1 MNSFEL
7 TPRVRV
13 LIDRL
18 FAHNASVSSERAEIM
33 SSLNNSIAGLPQIV
47 KRARIF
53 NDFVKKMPIYIGQDE
68 LIVGCQ
74 TSKPRHAVFFS
85 DAELKEPSIFSF
97 LSTEV
102 NANGKSFISANYMN
116 VIEKG
121 FIALKAEAE
130 QCLRDIGTSVNR
142 SELDR
147 ANYWKSALYACD
159 AAIELAGRFSTKA
172 AELASVENNPYRK
185 SELLEISQIFKN
197 VPAYPAQ
204 NFREACQSFYFFQ
217 LLSHLDN
224 GDYAVNPAGFDKTV
238 YGIYRRDIDSG
249 LITKEKA
256 YEIIE
261 CLWLKLSELSD
272 VRANKAVDGYP
283 MFDHLMHNGQVD
295 DQSVVINELS
305 EMLLLSRKNISSYR
319 QGLNVRLFKGIT
331 ASSDNFSYTTPAP
344 SHSATSVT
352 ASSTNSSVGTV
363 MEGLTPRIQKLRNHY
378 LKARPSVSIYRA
390 VTFTEVTKKYQGL
403 PKILLRAKAFRASCE
418 QAPLLIQEDELIV
431 GHPCGK
437 PRAGAF
443 SPDIAWRWVKDE
455 LDTMSTRPQDPFE
468 ISEEDKKIIREQ
480 IVPFWEGKSL
490 DEICEAQYREAGL
503 WEFSGETFVSD
514 LSYHQ
519 INGGG
524 DTCPGY
530 DVLLFTK
537 GMNGIKADA
546 QERLASLSMENPE
559 DIDKIYFYKA
569 AIETCDGVVAY
580 AKRLANHARELAAKE
595 QNPTR
600 KAELLTIAE
609 VNDNV
614 PANPPKT
621 LQEALQ
627 SVWTIE
633 SLFEVEENQTGLSL
647 GRLDQYCYPMYES
660 DIKSGRIT
668 EAQALE
674 LLQSFIIKCAE
685 LMWMSSEMGAK
696 YFAGYQPFINLTIG
710 GQKRSGGDAANDL
723 TYLIMD
729 AVRFVKVYQPSL
741 ACRIHNQSP
750 QKYMEKIV
758 DVVKAGMGF
767 PACHF
772 DDSHIKMMLRKGF
785 DFEDARDYCLMGCVE
800 PQKSGRIYQWTS
812 TGYTQWP
819 IAIEFVLNRG
829 RMILFDS
836 IQGLDTGDLNS
847 LRTFEEFEN
856 AVKEQVAYIIKL
868 SAIGTVISQRVHREV
883 APKPLMS
890 ILIEGCMEKGIDVS
904 AGGALINHG
913 PGLIFSGL
921 ATYVDSM
928 AAIRKLVYE
937 DKKYTLEQLR
947 DGLLANFEGYNQ
959 LRHDCLHAPKYG
971 NDIDKVDL
979 IAQDITEWTERECR
993 KYKMLYSTLSHGTL
1007 SISNNTP
1014 IGELTAATANGRLAW
1029 MPLSDGISPTQGADK
1044 KGPTAIIKSVSKMN
1058 VETMNIGMVHN
1069 FKFLKGLLDTP
1080 EGRIGLITLLRTASI
1095 LGNGQMQ
1102 FSYVDNE
1109 VLKKAQVEPEK
1120 YRDLI
1125 VRVAG
1130 YSAYFVELCK
1140 EVQDE
1145 IISRTIIDSF

>member
-1 MNSFEL
+1 MAKYAL
-7 TPRVRV
+7 TPRVKV
-13 LIDRL
+13 LAERL
-18 FAHNASVSSERAEIM
+18 LTHKTSISPERAAIL
-33 SSLNNSIAGLPQIV
+33 STLDSDIAGTPQLVKPARRFYELMQKLPPV
-47 KRARIF
+47 
-53 NDFVKKMPIYIGQDE
+53 VGQDE
-68 LIVGCQ
+68 LIVGGQ
-74 TSKPRHAVFFS
+74 ASAPRSAVFHS
-85 DAELKEPSIFSF
+85 EAELNADSVYRF
-97 LSTEV
+97 L
-102 NANGKSFISANYMN
+102 GLNYDIASPDYLL

-121 FIALKAEAE
+121 VLAIKQQLEERVRSIGSAVSRGGMDEANAGKAA
-130 QCLRDIGTSVNR
+130 I
-142 SELDR
+142 
-147 ANYWKSALYACD
+147 YACD
-159 AAIELAGRFSTKA
+159 GLLQLAASLANRAEQLAAGESNAYRKAELLDNAAILR
-172 AELASVENNPYRK
+172 
-185 SELLEISQIFKN
+185 N
-197 VPAYPAQ
+197 VPARPAQ
-204 NFREACQSFYFFQ
+204 TFREALQAFYLLQ
-217 LLSHLDN
+217 LALHLDN
-224 GDYAVNPAGFDKTV
+224 GSYAVNPCGLDKAL
-238 YGIYRRDIDSG
+238 YPWLRRDLDSG
-249 LITKEKA
+249 RLTTEQA
-256 YEIIE
+256 YELVE
-261 CLWLKLSELSD
+261 SLWLKLAELSE
-272 VRANKAVDGYP
+272 VRTVRTPDGYP
-283 MFDHLMHNGQVD
+283 LFDAMMRGESTLA
-295 DQSVVINELS
+295 INELS
-305 EMLLLSRKNISSYR
+305 EMLLSARDNLTA
-319 QGLNVRLFKGIT
+319 LNGNLQVRLYQGHAAQPAAT
-331 ASSDNFSYTTPAP
+331 AHYAGASAHYAAAATPAE
-344 SHSATSVT
+344 TK
-352 ASSTNSSVGTV
+352 V
-363 MEGLTPRIQKLRNHY
+363 MEGLTPRMQRLRDHY
-378 LKARPSVSIYRA
+378 LRARPSVSIYRA
-390 VTFTEVTKKYQGL
+390 QAFTEVAKNNPGL
-403 PKILLRAKAFRASCE
+403 PPILLRAKAFRHACE
-418 QAPLLIQEDELIV
+418 TAPILIQADELIV

-443 SPDIAWRWVKDE
+443 SPDIAWRWVRDE

-468 ISEEDKKIIREQ
+468 ITEADKKIIREE
-480 IVPFWEGKSL
+480 IVPFWEGRSL
-490 DEICEAQYREAGL
+490 DEICEAQYREAGV
-503 WEFSGETFVSD
+503 WSFSGETFVSD

-546 QERLASLSMENPE
+546 EANLAQMNMENPE
-559 DIDKIYFYKA
+559 DIDRIYFYKA
-569 AIETCDGVVAY
+569 AIETCEGVMSY
-580 AKRLANHARELAAKE
+580 ARRIAEHATNLAAAE
-595 QNPTR
+595 PDAHR
-600 KAELLTIAE
+600 RAELLTIAE
-609 VNDNV
+609 VNRNV
-614 PANPPKT
+614 PANPPVT

-627 SVWTIE
+627 SIWTVE

-647 GRLDQYCYPMYES
+647 GRLDQYCYPMYQE
-660 DIKSGRIT
+660 DIRTGRLT
-668 EAQALE
+668 EEQALE
-674 LLQSFIIKCAE
+674 MMQAFILKCAE
-685 LMWMSSEMGAK
+685 LMWMSSEAGAK
-696 YFAGYQPFINLTIG
+696 YFAGYQPFINLTVG
-710 GQKRSGGDAANDL
+710 GQKRSGGDACNDL

-729 AVRFVKVYQPSL
+729 AVRFIKVYQPSL

-829 RMILFDS
+829 RMVLFDS
-836 IQGLDTGDLNS
+836 HQGLDTGPLGA
-847 LRTFEEFEN
+847 LTTFDDFER
-856 AVKEQVAYIIKL
+856 AVKEQVAHIVRL
-868 SAIGTVISQRVHREV
+868 SAIGTVISQRVHRDV

-890 ILIEGCMEKGIDVS
+890 LLIEGCMESGKDVA
-904 AGGALINHG
+904 AGGAMVNHG

-937 DKKYTLEQLR
+937 DRKYTLEQVR
-947 DGLLANFEGYNQ
+947 DALLANFDGHEAM
-959 LRHDCLHAPKYG
+959 RRDCLNAPKYG
-971 NDIDKVDL
+971 NDDNYADDFAL
-979 IAQDITEWTERECR
+979 DITEWTERECR
-993 KYKMLYSTLSHGTL
+993 KYRMLYSTLSHGTL

-1014 IGELTAATANGRLAW
+1014 IGELTNATPNGRLAW

-1044 KGPTAIIKSVSKMN
+1044 LGPTAIIKSVSKMN

-1080 EGRIGLITLLRTASI
+1080 EGRNGLITLLRTASI

-1109 VLKKAQVEPEK
+1109 VLKKAQLEPEK

-1145 IISRTIIDSF
+1145 IISRTVIEKF

>member
-1 MNSFEL
+1 MANYSL
-7 TPRVRV
+7 TPRVKM
-13 LIDRL
+13 LAERL
-18 FAHNASVSSERAEIM
+18 LAQKSTISAERATILASM
-33 SSLNNSIAGLPQIV
+33 GDDIAGMPPMV
-47 KRARIF
+47 KNAHQF
-53 NDFVKKMPIYIGQDE
+53 SQLMAEMPVHIGQDE
-68 LIVGCQ
+68 LIVGSQSSQARGAIFHTEDELNNESVFGFLNCDKTNSPDYMSVISSGFQ
-74 TSKPRHAVFFS
+74 VLEQHIEMRLKNIGSAISRSGMDEVNQGKAMIFACNGAVALANKLAAEMERMAATETHPYRQ
-85 DAELKEPSIFSF
+85 AELKE
-97 LSTEV
+97 T
-102 NANGKSFISANYMN
+102 
-116 VIEKG
+116 
-121 FIALKAEAE
+121 
-130 QCLRDIGTSVNR
+130 
-142 SELDR
+142 
-147 ANYWKSALYACD
+147 
-159 AAIELAGRFSTKA
+159 AAILR
-172 AELASVENNPYRK
+172 R
-185 SELLEISQIFKN
+185 
-197 VPAYPAQ
+197 VPAQPAQ
-204 NFREACQSFYFFQ
+204 TFKEACQAFYLFQ
-217 LLSHLDN
+217 LMMHLDN
-224 GDYAVNPAGFDKTV
+224 GGYAVGAAGFDKAL
-238 YGIYRRDIDSG
+238 YSYYQRDLQAG
-249 LITKEKA
+249 VITEQQA
-256 YEIIE
+256 YEVIE
-261 CLWLKLSELSD
+261 SLWLKLSELSE
-272 VRANKAVDGYP
+272 VRAEKAVDGYP
-283 MFDHLMHNGQVD
+283 MFDWMVQGGRFEDSQL
-295 DQSVVINELS
+295 VINDLS
-305 EMLLLSRKNISSYR
+305 KMLLAARNNLASLDSK
-319 QGLNVRLFKGIT
+319 LAVRLYQAGG
-331 ASSDNFSYTTPAP
+331 AP
-344 SHSATSVT
+344 VT
-352 ASSTNSSVGTV
+352 AAAPQIATTAESEVKE
-363 MEGLTPRIQKLRNHY
+363 MEGLTPRMQRLRHNY

-390 VTFTEVTKKYQGL
+390 LAFTEVTKQHQGL
-403 PKILLRAKAFRASCE
+403 PPILLRAKAFRVACE
-418 QAPLLIQEDELIV
+418 TAPLLIQDDELIV

-443 SPDIAWRWVKDE
+443 SPDIAWRWVRDE

-468 ISEEDKKIIREQ
+468 ISEEDKKVIREE
-480 IVPFWEGKSL
+480 IVPFWEGRSL

-503 WEFSGETFVSD
+503 WEFSGETYVSD

-546 QERLASLSMENPE
+546 EEKLAQLSMENPE

-569 AIETCDGVVAY
+569 SIESCEGVMAY
-580 AKRLANHARELAAKE
+580 AKRLANHARELALTETDPA
-595 QNPTR
+595 R
-600 KAELLTIAE
+600 RAELFTIAE
-609 VNDNV
+609 TNENV

-627 SVWTIE
+627 SIWTVE

-647 GRLDQYCYPMYES
+647 GRLDQYCYPMYQA
-660 DIKSGRIT
+660 DIESGRLT
-668 EAQALE
+668 QEQALE
-674 LLQSFIIKCAE
+674 MMQAFIIKCAE
-685 LMWMSSEMGAK
+685 LMWMSSELGAK
-696 YFAGYQPFINLTIG
+696 YFAGYQPFINLTVG
-710 GQKRSGGDAANDL
+710 GQKRMGGDATNDL
-723 TYLIMD
+723 TLLIMD

-750 QKYMEKIV
+750 QHYMEKIV

-772 DDSHIKMMLRKGF
+772 DDSHIKMMLRKGY

-829 RMILFDS
+829 RMVLFDS
-836 IQGLDTGDLNS
+836 HQGLDTGDLNS
-847 LRTFEEFEN
+847 MTTFDAFDA
-856 AVKEQVAYIIKL
+856 AVKEQIAHIVKL
-868 SAIGTVISQRVHREV
+868 SAVGTVISQRVHRDV

-890 ILIEGCMEKGIDVS
+890 LLVEGCMEQGKDVS
-904 AGGALINHG
+904 AGGAVVNYG

-928 AAIRKLVYE
+928 AAIRKLVFE
-937 DKKYTLEQLR
+937 DKKYSLEQMR
-947 DGLLANFEGYNQ
+947 DAMLANFEGFEE
-959 LRHDCLHAPKYG
+959 LRRDCLNAPKFG
-971 NDIDKVDL
+971 NDDNYADDFAL
-979 IAQDITEWTERECR
+979 DITEWTERECG
-993 KYKMLYSTLSHGTL
+993 KYEMLYSRLSHGTL

-1014 IGELTAATANGRLAW
+1014 IGELTNATPNGRLAW

-1044 KGPTAIIKSVSKMN
+1044 QGPTAIIKSVSKMN

-1080 EGRIGLITLLRTASI
+1080 EGKNGLITLLRTASI

-1109 VLKKAQVEPEK
+1109 VLKKAQQEPEK

-1145 IISRTIIDSF
+1145 IISRTVLEKF